1 MNSVVIGLNFGDEGK
16 GVVTNFLAKTTNRD
30 VVRYSGGS
38 QAGHTVVENGIKHVF
53 SGFGSGTLSGKS
65 TYWED
70 ACPFDPVS
78 VINEMAILKE
88 KTRKT
93 PQLYVSSKCPLVTP
107 MDKFAN
113 KQGVYLENGTC
124 GAGIGT
130 TITREEANYH
140 LLLEDTFNS
149 FIFREKFIQIQKY
162 YKDITPIEEY
172 EFYFKSIN
180 LLLDLIKPFKKNSI
194 SYTNHIFESSQ
205 GLLLDPE
212 MGIFPH
218 VTRIPLGIEAA
229 SKYGKIDEVWYVTRA
244 YLTRHGNGPM
254 PNETFPEG
262 LILNENETNITN
274 DYQGNFRVGTL
285 DLSLLLSTLIRNL
298 GESPSIRYNLVI
310 TCLDQFP
317 SGKIPVITR
326 QETKL
331 FSIKEIAQ
339 ILTPFVEIYACDSD
353 TGNIIKVDI

>member
-107 MDKFAN
+107 MDKFASR
-113 KQGVYLENGTC
+113 QGVYLENGTC

-140 LLLEDTFNS
+140 LLLEDTFN
-149 FIFREKFIQIQKY
+149 
-162 YKDITPIEEY
+162 
-172 EFYFKSIN
+172 
-180 LLLDLIKPFKKNSI
+180 
-194 SYTNHIFESSQ
+194 
-205 GLLLDPE
+205 
-212 MGIFPH
+212 
-218 VTRIPLGIEAA
+218 
-229 SKYGKIDEVWYVTRA
+229 
-244 YLTRHGNGPM
+244 
-254 PNETFPEG
+254 
-262 LILNENETNITN
+262 
-274 DYQGNFRVGTL
+274 
-285 DLSLLLSTLIRNL
+285 
-298 GESPSIRYNLVI
+298 
-310 TCLDQFP
+310 
-317 SGKIPVITR
+317 
-326 QETKL
+326 
-331 FSIKEIAQ
+331 
-339 ILTPFVEIYACDSD
+339 
-353 TGNIIKVDI
+353 